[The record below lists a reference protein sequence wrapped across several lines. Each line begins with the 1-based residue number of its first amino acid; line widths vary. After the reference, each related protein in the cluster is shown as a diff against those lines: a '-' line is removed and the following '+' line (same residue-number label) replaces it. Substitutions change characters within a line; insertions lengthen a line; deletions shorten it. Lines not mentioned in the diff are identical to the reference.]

1 MGNKYVRRAKISEA
15 KFRELVRLFTLDLT
29 ATQIAELSGLN
40 RNTVNRYIKGIR
52 RRIAEHCNREAPF
65 SMQGMSVGQ
74 GENDQN
80 VILGIHENGGAIY
93 TTLFEDK
100 QLETGSSL
108 FRSID
113 LVINLEDETQR
124 WLIDESEEQKNY
136 SSKVNT
142 IDGFRGYV
150 KTRVEKFKGLHRK
163 TWFLHLKES
172 EFRYNNPKSK
182 LYQMVLKIIRKNPL
196 F

>member
-29 ATQIAELSGLN
+29 ATQMAELSKLN
-40 RNTVNRYIKGIR
+40 RNTVNRYVKGIR

-65 SMQGMSVGQ
+65 STQSMGMKKGQ
-74 GENDQN
+74 NGENFM
-80 VILGIHENGGAIY
+80 LGIRENEGAIH
-93 TTLFEDK
+93 TILFEDTR
-100 QLETGSSL
+100 LETVSSL
-108 FRSID
+108 FQAID
-113 LVINLEDETQR
+113 LIINLEDETQR
-124 WLIDESEEQKNY
+124 WLIDQSERQGNH

-172 EFRYNNPKSK
+172 EFRYNNPKSE
-182 LYQMVLKIIRKNPL
+182 LYKMVLKIIRNDPL

>member
-1 MGNKYVRRAKISEA
+1 MANKYVKRAKISEA

-29 ATQIAELSGLN
+29 ATQMAELSGLN
-40 RNTVNRYIKGIR
+40 RNTVNRYVKGIR

-65 SMQGMSVGQ
+65 STERMGLEQ
-74 GENDQN
+74 GEKDQN
-80 VILGIHENGGAIY
+80 FMLGILENGGAIY

-100 QLETGSSL
+100 QLEAVSSL
-108 FRSID
+108 FRAID
-113 LVINLEDETQR
+113 LVIDLEDETQR
-124 WLIDESEEQKNY
+124 WLIDESEEQEDY

-172 EFRYNNPKSK
+172 EFRYNNPKSE
-182 LYQMVLKIIRKNPL
+182 LYQLVLKIIRNNPL